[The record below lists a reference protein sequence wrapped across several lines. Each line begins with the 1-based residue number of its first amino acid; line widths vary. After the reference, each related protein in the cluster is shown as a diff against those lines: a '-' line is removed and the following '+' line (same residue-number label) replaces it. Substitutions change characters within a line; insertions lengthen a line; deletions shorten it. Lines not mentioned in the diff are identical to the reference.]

1 MTKNTQFQS
10 YNSYPAS
17 NYNTNTA
24 TSTTTTLAS
33 WNSYLSAASQIIED
47 VSNGTL
53 RSTFQSLDGTAVS
66 LNTSGG
72 SLNLSGGTLIGNILS
87 FKTLEATND
96 TAGQKAT
103 ITGSISFNL
112 NTFELSGTYTSLLY
126 QGGLNGSTPFSYK
139 FNGEITESAGT
150 ARGSISNLEITSLN
164 SAKTVTTT
172 SSYSLTNA
180 LVGWDYVNNTFLL
193 SNSTL
198 VNGYSSI
205 GKDGVGNVV
214 LKNTYDSITPVS
226 ANAINI
232 FWALMAGDDTIT
244 LSGNGARLSASGFAG
259 NDTFIGDSGD
269 NFFNNRVEVAVN
281 SFSGLGN
288 DILDG
293 STGYDVVY
301 FGSNKLTGSFQFS
314 KYDSKANSFIVSDN
328 STKDNTGVDTL
339 IGIEEIQFGDK
350 TFTVNELKQ
359 LLASTSTTNPN
370 AGIFKYGSSSA
381 EWLNGATGDDTL
393 YGNGGND
400 AFTSYAGND
409 ILDGGDGVD
418 TASFAYPYANYKFWL
433 TSASQR
439 YSINVQNSI
448 EGVDTLNNI
457 EYLKFSDRTVSFESL
472 YASLPKVYKG
482 PADSDLVYVF
492 KSEKTG
498 PAVNV
503 ASYSYYYTS
512 DANEAA
518 YINAQANWPWVQ
530 KASTFEAAHSNPT
543 LATPVF
549 KFWSDKLQAP
559 YFTISAAERDQ
570 IISWS
575 LTKKNGYDWQYAG
588 EGFKV
593 YTSATP
599 TDALGINAI
608 PVYCVWMDDTDFN
621 AANGLSGGLL
631 FTADKVE
638 YDVLV
643 KLVGVTGAGV
653 VFYGE
658 VPGN

>member
-1 MTKNTQFQS
+1 MTKNTQFQA

-17 NYNTNTA
+17 TSNTNFA
-24 TSTTTTLAS
+24 STTTTTLSS
-33 WNSYLSAASQIIED
+33 WNSYLSTATQIIEN

-53 RSTFQSLDGTAVS
+53 KSTFQSIDGTAVTI
-66 LNTSGG
+66 NTSGG
-72 SLNLSGGTLIGNILS
+72 ALTLSGGNISGNIVS
-87 FKTLEATND
+87 FKSLEATNA
-96 TAGQKAT
+96 AGSQRTT
-103 ITGSISFNL
+103 INGSISFNL
-112 NTFELSGTYTSLLY
+112 TTYEISGTYNNLFY
-126 QGGLNGSTPFSYK
+126 QGGLTGSTPFSYK
-139 FNGEITESAGT
+139 FNGEITETGGT
-150 ARGSISNLEITSLN
+150 ARGSISNLE
-164 SAKTVTTT
+164 VTTFNSTASVSTT
-172 SSYSLTNA
+172 SYFTLSNA

-198 VNGYSSI
+198 VSGVSATGKNQTGTVVYQSSYEAI
-205 GKDGVGNVV
+205 
-214 LKNTYDSITPVS
+214 SPVS
-226 ANAINI
+226 ANVISI
-232 FWALMAGDDTIT
+232 YVPLMAGDDTII
-244 LSGNGARLSASGFAG
+244 LSGNGARIATAGQGG
-259 NDTFIGDSGD
+259 NDTIIGDAGD
-269 NFFNNRVEVAVN
+269 NFFNNKVEVTKN
-281 SFSGLGN
+281 IFSGLGN

-293 STGYDVVY
+293 GAGYDVVY
-301 FGSNKLTGSFQFS
+301 FGSNKLTGSYQFS
-314 KYDSKANSFIVSDN
+314 NFDAKANSFKAIDN
-328 STKDNTGVDTL
+328 STQDNTGVDTL
-339 IGIEEIQFGDK
+339 IGIEEIQFGNK
-350 TFTVNELKQ
+350 TFTSSELKQ
-359 LLASTSTTNPN
+359 LLASSSTTNPT
-370 AGIFKYGSSSA
+370 AGIFKYGSASV
-381 EWLNGATGDDTL
+381 EWLNGTTGDDTL

-418 TASFAYPYANYKFWL
+418 TASFANPYANYKFWL

-439 YSINVQNSI
+439 FSITVQNSI

-559 YFTISAAERDQ
+559 YFTISTAERDQ

-593 YTSATP
+593 YTSSTP
-599 TDALGINAI
+599 TDALGKNAI

-621 AANGLSGGLL
+621 PANGLSGGLL
-631 FTADKVE
+631 FTADKFE
-638 YDVLV
+638 YDGLV